1 MDLAALADFNL
12 VAAQGGFG
20 KASRYSGRPKATLS
34 RRVMDLEDSLGVRLF
49 ERGTRS
55 LKLTEAGRALY
66 ERTHPLVAEI
76 LEAGDLAATGLS
88 TPRGRL
94 RISAPVLFS
103 HTMIGKLAAGF
114 ASAYPDVVLEINA
127 EDRNVDLV
135 EENYDVAI
143 RVNPRPNEMLV
154 GRCFARDEMLVVA
167 PASMPVPD
175 GQDGD
180 VFDVPAVVLASG
192 FDSGHWTFTHEG
204 RQITL
209 NPRERLRMS
218 SLIPVRDA
226 VLAGAGVGLLPRS
239 LLTLPCV
246 DEAALNIWGPVPDR
260 PIELWVL
267 HSSRRLSSS
276 KVNAFIDYL
285 SNAFPARKL
294 LAAR

>member
-55 LKLTEAGRALY
+55 LRLTEAGRALY

-76 LEAGDLAATGLS
+76 LEAGDLVATGLS
-88 TPRGRL
+88 PPRGRL

-103 HTMIGKLAAGF
+103 HTLIGKLAAGF
-114 ASAYPDVVLEINA
+114 ARAYHDVVLEINA
-127 EDRNVDLV
+127 EDRNVELV

-167 PASMPVPD
+167 PASMPVPE

-192 FDSGHWTFTHEG
+192 FDSGHWNFTHEG

-239 LLTLPCV
+239 LLSLPCV
-246 DEAALNIWGPVPDR
+246 DKAALNIWGPVPDR

-276 KVNAFIDYL
+276 KVNAFVDYL
-285 SNAFPARKL
+285 SNAFPERKL
-294 LAAR
+294 FAAE

>member
-114 ASAYPDVVLEINA
+114 ARAYPDVVLEINA

>member
-20 KASRYSGRPKATLS
+20 KASRNSGRPKATLS
-34 RRVMDLEDSLGVRLF
+34 RRVMDLEESLGVRLF

-55 LKLTEAGRALY
+55 LKLTEEGRALY
-66 ERTHPLVAEI
+66 ERTHQLVAEI
-76 LEAGDLAATGLS
+76 LEAGDLVATGLS
-88 TPRGRL
+88 APRGRL

-103 HTMIGKLAAGF
+103 HTMIGRVAAGF
-114 ASAYPDVVLEINA
+114 AKTYPDVVLEINA
-127 EDRNVDLV
+127 EDRNVELV
-135 EENYDVAI
+135 EDNYDVAI
-143 RVNPRPNEMLV
+143 RVNPRPDEMLV

-167 PASMPVPD
+167 PSSMPVPE
-175 GQDGD
+175 GKDGD
-180 VFDVPAVVLASG
+180 IFDVPAVVLASG
-192 FDSGHWTFTHEG
+192 FDSGHWVFTHEG

-239 LLTLPCV
+239 LLCLPCA
-246 DEAALNIWGPVPDR
+246 DQAALNIWGHVPDR

-276 KVNAFIDYL
+276 KVNAFIEYL
-285 SNAFPARKL
+285 SNAFPERKL
-294 LAAR
+294 FAPE